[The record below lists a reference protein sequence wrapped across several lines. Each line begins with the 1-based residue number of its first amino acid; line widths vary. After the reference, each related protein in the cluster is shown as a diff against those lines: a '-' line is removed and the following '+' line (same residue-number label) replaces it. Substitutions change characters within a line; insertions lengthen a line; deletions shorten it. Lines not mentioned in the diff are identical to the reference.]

1 MESKEPSQRG
11 SRYFFTTA
19 EKDHQG
25 LADDR
30 NLPGN
35 LSADLSGEEGQGVP
49 GQQVAAETEP
59 HDEKQENY
67 SADPSE
73 LTRFAVRFKE
83 QHAEHVRERGKDHQ
97 VGRPGVDRP
106 NQPAKLHLG
115 HDELHTLEGFV
126 RSGPVVQKQQ
136 DPGQYLDD
144 EQEESD
150 TPEEVPIGEPVERNS
165 FLPQGGDQV
174 IPAEPLVQP
183 VAHVA

>member
-30 NLPGN
+30 KLPGN
-35 LSADLSGEEGQGVP
+35 LSGDLSGEEGQGVP

-115 HDELHTLEGFV
+115 HDELHALEGLV
-126 RSGPVVQKQQ
+126 GTRTVIQEQQ
-136 DPGQYLDD
+136 DPGQHLNH
-144 EQEESD
+144 EEKKGD
-150 TPEEVPIGEPVERNS
+150 ATEEIPVGELVERNS
-165 FLPQGGDQV
+165 FLP
-174 IPAEPLVQP
+174 
-183 VAHVA
+183 